1 MKRIN
6 IHHFP
11 ENPFQEHIHHR
22 SYHHGLHSHH
32 HGHHS
37 HHRRYSF
44 AHGHRSSMHTSH
56 HHHMLSSFASR
67 TIQSSFDA
75 ARLSRVR
82 EQLEVPT
89 TAENLETG
97 ITSTSEEPSTAPP
110 TPQRMVDTQSDPVT
124 VANEESRVITH
135 FLKDYLGRDGTLI
148 LYLLKINT
156 NEVITGEIV
165 TALFELF
172 KTNYRTNTTD

>member
-11 ENPFQEHIHHR
+11 QNPFQEQIHHR
-22 SYHHGLHSHH
+22 HH
-32 HGHHS
+32 HH

-44 AHGHRSSMHTSH
+44 GYSHRNSLHSSH
-56 HHHMLSSFASR
+56 HHHHFLTSFTSR
-67 TIQSSFDA
+67 TLKSSFDST
-75 ARLSRVR
+75 RLSSVR
-82 EQLEVPT
+82 EQLEIPIST
-89 TAENLETG
+89 DNIETNV
-97 ITSTSEEPSTAPP
+97 TSTPEEPP
-110 TPQRMVDTQSDPVT
+110 TPQIITDTRSDLT
-124 VANEESRVITH
+124 SLSNEDNRIMTH
-135 FLKDYLGRDGTLI
+135 FLKDYLGHDGTLV

-172 KTNYRTNTTD
+172 KTNYRTNTTE